1 MAHSDVELVE
11 AAGECDEEAWEEI
24 VGRYQPLINAISRRH
39 RLAPDDANDL
49 SQYVWMQLLD
59 HIHKLREPRAL
70 RGWIAA
76 TATHR
81 CYEILRNYK
90 RSVSMD
96 PLMIGRFELVEATAR
111 KTNGEGP
118 LGVDDDLLRAEERRA
133 IRQGLAELTESQQE
147 LLILLVAD
155 PPVPYCEISRRMR
168 LPIGSIGPTR
178 ARLLKKLKRS
188 TALRRLVEDY
198 PVPVRAAG

>member
-1 MAHSDVELVE
+1 MSHSDVELIE

-90 RSVSMD
+90 RSVSVD
-96 PLMIGRFELVEATAR
+96 PLVIGRFELVEATAR

-133 IRQGLAELTESQQE
+133 IRQGLAELTETQQE

-188 TALRRLVEDY
+188 TALRRLFQDY

>member
-118 LGVDDDLLRAEERRA
+118 LGVDDDLLRAEKRRA
-133 IRQGLAELTESQQE
+133 IRQGLAELTENQQE